1 MVCGGPNQHQIAIR
15 VVLAPQHQEP
25 PVPVHKHSPIFVH
38 HTEGK
43 GKTGSN
49 LFKLFLRNISILVMI
64 IVLEDGLW
72 GKKEFLW
79 WLPKQNHSFLSG
91 AGISDK
97 SLSSAWMRER
107 GDVIPKPQRSTG
119 AHGRSA
125 LVPCLRGLGA
135 YRGCSAL
142 PLFQCCC
149 QKPSGSAPSPL
160 VLHCSWFCY
169 ILALT
174 FLLLPR
180 IGPQWWI

>member
-1 MVCGGPNQHQIAIR
+1 MV
-15 VVLAPQHQEP
+15 VVVRTNTRQPLAPQHQEP
-25 PVPVHKHSPIFVH
+25 PVPVHKRSPIFVH

-64 IVLEDGLW
+64 IVLKDGLW

-79 WLPKQNHSFLSG
+79 WLPKQNHSFLSR

-119 AHGRSA
+119 ARGRSA
-125 LVPCLRGLGA
+125 LGPCLRGLGA
-135 YRGCSAL
+135 YRGCSPSAL
-142 PLFQCCC
+142 PPFQCAA
-149 QKPSGSAPSPL
+149 KSPGE
-160 VLHCSWFCY
+160 V
-169 ILALT
+169 
-174 FLLLPR
+174 LLP
-180 IGPQWWI
+180 P